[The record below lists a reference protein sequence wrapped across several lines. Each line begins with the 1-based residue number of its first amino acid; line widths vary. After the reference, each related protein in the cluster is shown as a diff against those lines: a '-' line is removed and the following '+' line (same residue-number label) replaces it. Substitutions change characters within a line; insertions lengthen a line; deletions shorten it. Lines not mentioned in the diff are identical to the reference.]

1 MSEYEES
8 LAEELDVQMLAN
20 VDEYGAYGFLIADEE
35 GGTHVKFKV
44 CKEYIDRLL
53 NPLDFVAM
61 DAKRIYNYV
70 TKLEESLGRAL
81 EKDEFL
87 HGYISQ
93 LALLAMRSG
102 ALSEEEA
109 EQVLTPT
116 REQFAL
122 LAEKLFEIPED

>member
-35 GGTHVKFKV
+35 GSTHAKFKV